1 MKTYDKE
8 RDRFLTRVK
17 ERRNMDPLDFASIGI
32 EDRLV
37 GSITFMRLSRY
48 GCVSVRLYVH

>member
-1 MKTYDKE
+1 
-8 RDRFLTRVK
+8 
-17 ERRNMDPLDFASIGI
+17 MDPLHLSSVGI

-48 GCVSVRLYVH
+48 GYVSIYLYIH